1 MRRRIAVITARADA
15 SEQRDILYG
24 ISEAAFRKDTDVVV
38 YSNIYN
44 HWQDDD
50 LLNYE
55 NIIYSLFEPDLFDGV
70 IVTAEAF
77 RDITII
83 NDTIDKIRAAKIPAI
98 VIDGDIDG
106 FKSVYSD
113 DETDLEKMTEHLIT
127 VHGFTDIDIL
137 TGSRDNATS
146 QRRLNGCK
154 RAFGK
159 HGISLDNIRVYY
171 GNFWNDS
178 GEELARRYLSGEIPR
193 PQAVICANDSM
204 AFGLCDVLSEAGV
217 DIPGE
222 LTITGYDQTG
232 GCLLYTSPSPRD

>member
-24 ISEAAFRKDTDVVV
+24 ISEAAFRKDTDVAV

-98 VIDGDIDG
+98 VIDGEIDG

-113 DETDLEKMTEHLIT
+113 DETEPGENDGTS
-127 VHGFTDIDIL
+127 DN
-137 TGSRDNATS
+137 GSRFHGHRHTDGKQG
-146 QRRLNGCK
+146 QRHFAKASERLQA
-154 RAFGK
+154 R
-159 HGISLDNIRVYY
+159 IRK
-171 GNFWNDS
+171 
-178 GEELARRYLSGEIPR
+178 ARNKP
-193 PQAVICANDSM
+193 
-204 AFGLCDVLSEAGV
+204 
-217 DIPGE
+217 
-222 LTITGYDQTG
+222 
-232 GCLLYTSPSPRD
+232 

>member
-44 HWQDDD
+44 HWQDDN

-55 NIIYSLFEPDLFDGV
+55 NIIYSLIEPDLFDGV
-70 IVTAEAF
+70 ILTAEAF
-77 RDITII
+77 RDIKII

-98 VIDGDIDG
+98 VIDGELDG

-137 TGSRDNATS
+137 TGSRDSAAS
-146 QRRLNGCK
+146 QKRLNGCK
-154 RAFGK
+154 RAFVK
-159 HGISLDNIRVYY
+159 HGISFDNIR
-171 GNFWNDS
+171 
-178 GEELARRYLSGEIPR
+178 
-193 PQAVICANDSM
+193 AVS
-204 AFGLCDVLSEAGV
+204 
-217 DIPGE
+217 
-222 LTITGYDQTG
+222 
-232 GCLLYTSPSPRD
+232 YTHLRAHET

>member
-24 ISEAAFRKDTDVVV
+24 ISEAAFRKDTDVAV

-98 VIDGDIDG
+98 VIDGEIDG

-178 GEELARRYLSGEIPR
+178 GEELARPVSQR
-193 PQAVICANDSM
+193 
-204 AFGLCDVLSEAGV
+204 
-217 DIPGE
+217 
-222 LTITGYDQTG
+222 
-232 GCLLYTSPSPRD
+232 

>member
-98 VIDGDIDG
+98 VIDGEIDG

-127 VHGFTDIDIL
+127 VHGFTD
-137 TGSRDNATS
+137 GKQG
-146 QRRLNGCK
+146 QRRFAKASERLQA
-154 RAFGK
+154 R
-159 HGISLDNIRVYY
+159 IRK
-171 GNFWNDS
+171 
-178 GEELARRYLSGEIPR
+178 ARNKL
-193 PQAVICANDSM
+193 
-204 AFGLCDVLSEAGV
+204 
-217 DIPGE
+217 
-222 LTITGYDQTG
+222 
-232 GCLLYTSPSPRD
+232 